1 MSLVAQVR
9 DFDQVQ
15 ARDLL
20 DLLGF
25 YNRPGLGEFRNGSKD
40 SRRPLNPVRHQKR
53 LKQRMILARDI
64 LE

>member
-25 YNRPGLGEFRNGSKD
+25 TTDQAWGESRNGSKD